1 MNSANSSKIDFKNIN
16 NFAEDNRDKQVFLK
30 LGYGRQSL

>member
-16 NFAEDNRDKQVFLK
+16 NFADELKDKKVFLK
-30 LGYGRQSL
+30 LGYGR